1 MKTFFLNT
9 FAVFTFFALSLF
21 SCSKS
26 DDGNNSPTSGNTFF
40 CKIDGVAY
48 NPPNATGFVSTIT
61 NTLVITGATGSNAE
75 QIQIFVPK
83 DIAVGTYTQ
92 FYDYNA
98 DEFIQMYYSPPTSQ
112 DANDDGFANS
122 GQFVI
127 TEHDTNAKR
136 IKGTFNFVT
145 DPSING
151 STVWNVTEGSFT
163 ITYQEL

>member
-9 FAVFTFFALSLF
+9 FFLFSFFTLSLF

-26 DDGNNSPTSGNTFF
+26 DDNNPSTANTFF
-40 CKIDGVAY
+40 CKIDGVDY
-48 NPPNATGFVSTIT
+48 NPPNATGLISSIS

-83 DIAVGTYTQ
+83 DITVGTYTQ

-98 DEFIQMYYSPPTSQ
+98 NEFIQMYYSPPTSQ
-112 DANDDGFANS
+112 DADDDGFANS
-122 GQFVI
+122 GQLVI

-145 DPSING
+145 NPSING
-151 STVWNVTEGSFT
+151 GAVWNVTEGSFT

>member
-1 MKTFFLNT
+1 MKTIFLNT
-9 FAVFTFFALSLF
+9 FVLFSFFTLSLF

-26 DDGNNSPTSGNTFF
+26 DDSSPSTANTFF
-40 CKIDGVAY
+40 CKVDGVDY
-48 NPPNATGFVSTIT
+48 NPPNATGLISTIT
-61 NTLVITGATGSNAE
+61 NTLVITGSTGSNA
-75 QIQIFVPK
+75 QKIQIFLPN

-112 DANDDGFANS
+112 DADDDGFANS
-122 GQFVI
+122 GQLVI